1 LTPRERFMVAARLE
15 EPDQVPVAFL
25 RSTYDATRIGLN
37 VEDYIF
43 DCKKKLS
50 AQIQLHERFPE
61 CTFVPGIN
69 PDFGIVPE
77 ASAFGS
83 QVFYYER
90 EPPMCTP
97 IIRNLEDIDNL
108 KVPDPFRDG
117 LLPRLLEAYRYLT
130 QNAPSKYEVDPQA
143 IRGPLD
149 LATELR
155 GVGPLL
161 SDMYRNPES
170 VHRLLDIAT
179 QAEIEFV
186 KAMDE
191 VAGESK
197 IIFMC
202 DDIPGLI
209 SPKFFEEFGF
219 SYMKKIFSTFEKK
232 LKIYHNCKNSMHIL
246 ERLVDTGF
254 QVFNFSF
261 ENKILETKSRI
272 GKRVC
277 LMGNVEPIGI
287 FLKGSPKEIEDVC
300 REQIKAAG
308 PGGGYVLSVG
318 GGCYGPDQSMDA
330 VISAASK
337 YGRYPIAVNQ

>member
-1 LTPRERFMVAARLE
+1 MTPRERFMVAASLK

-37 VEDYIF
+37 VKDYIF
-43 DCKKKLS
+43 DYRKKLS
-50 AQIQLHERFPE
+50 AQIKLHERFPG
-61 CTFVPGIN
+61 CAFVPGLN

-77 ASAFGS
+77 ASAFGAE
-83 QVFYYER
+83 VFYYEK

-97 IIRNLEDIDNL
+97 VISNAEEIDNL
-108 KVPDPFRDG
+108 KVPDPHRDG
-117 LLPRLLEAYRYLT
+117 LLPKLLESYRYLIE
-130 QNAPSKYEVDPQA
+130 NKPSQHEVDPQA

-161 SDMYRNPES
+161 SDMYRHPEY
-170 VHRLLDIAT
+170 VHKLLNIAT
-179 QAEIEFV
+179 QTEIDFV

-191 VAGESK
+191 VVGESR

-219 SYMKKIFSTFEKK
+219 PYMKKVFDAFNKK

-246 ERLVDTGF
+246 ERLADTGF

-261 ENKILETKSRI
+261 ENRIAETKRRI

-287 FLKGSPKEIEDVC
+287 FLKGSPKEIDDVC
-300 REQIKAAG
+300 REQIKVAG
-308 PGGGYVLSVG
+308 PNGAYVLSVG

-330 VISAASK
+330 MISAASK
-337 YGRYPIAVNQ
+337 YGRYPIAVD

>member
-1 LTPRERFMVAARLE
+1 MTPRERFMVAAKLE

-25 RSTYDATRIGLN
+25 RSTYDAARINLN
-37 VEDYIF
+37 VKDYIF
-43 DCKKKLS
+43 DYKKKLN
-50 AQIQLHERFPE
+50 AQIRLHERFPG
-61 CTFVPGIN
+61 CAFVPGVN
-69 PDFGIVPE
+69 PDFGIVAE

-83 QVFYYER
+83 EVFYYEN

-97 IIRNLEDIDNL
+97 VVKSAEAIDNL
-108 KVPDPFRDG
+108 KVPDPYRDG
-117 LLPRLLEAYRYLT
+117 LLPKVLEAYKYLSEHT
-130 QNAPSKYEVDPQA
+130 PPTYGVDPQA

-161 SDMYRNPES
+161 SDMYRNPEY

-191 VAGESK
+191 VVGESE
-197 IIFMC
+197 ILFMC

-219 SYMKKIFSTFEKK
+219 PYMKKIFDAFSKK
-232 LKIYHNCKNSMHIL
+232 LKIYHNCKGSMHIL
-246 ERLVDTGF
+246 ERLADTGF

-261 ENKILETKSRI
+261 ENDTTETKRRI
-272 GKRVC
+272 GRRVC

-287 FLKGSPKEIEDVC
+287 FLKGPRKEIEETC
-300 REQIKAAG
+300 REQIKVAG
-308 PGGGYVLSVG
+308 PNGGYVLSVG
-318 GGCYGPDQSMDA
+318 GACYGPDQSMD
-330 VISAASK
+330 IMIDAASK
-337 YGRYPIAVNQ
+337 YGRYPINIE

>member
-1 LTPRERFMVAARLE
+1 MTPRERFMVAVRLE

-25 RSTYDATRIGLN
+25 RSTYDATRISLS
-37 VEDYIF
+37 VKDYIF
-43 DCKKKLS
+43 DYEKKLS
-50 AQIQLHERFPE
+50 AQIKLHERFSG
-61 CTFVPGIN
+61 CAFVPSIN

-83 QVFYYER
+83 KVFYYEK

-97 IIRNLEDIDNL
+97 IIKNIEEIDKLE
-108 KVPDPFRDG
+108 VPDPYKDG
-117 LLPRLLEAYRYLT
+117 LLPKVLEAYRYLIENT
-130 QNAPSKYEVDPQA
+130 PPEYAVDPQA

-149 LATELR
+149 LATEIR
-155 GVGPLL
+155 GMGPFL
-161 SDMYRNPES
+161 SDMYRHPEY

-179 QAEIEFV
+179 QTEIEFV

-191 VAGESK
+191 VAGEAK

-209 SPKFFEEFGF
+209 SPKFFDEFGF
-219 SYMKKIFSTFEKK
+219 PYMKKIFDAFNKK
-232 LKIYHNCKNSMHIL
+232 LRIYHNCKNSMHIL
-246 ERLVDTGF
+246 ERLTDTGF

-261 ENKILETKSRI
+261 ENKIVETKSRI

-287 FLKGSPKEIEDVC
+287 FLKGSPKEIENVC
-300 REQIKAAG
+300 REQIKVAG

-330 VISAASK
+330 MISAASK
-337 YGRYPIAVNQ
+337 YGRYPIAVD